1 MSERGRHSGVAA
13 ARRKRPRSSFCPNA
27 PTQVLALFLRCLWDI
42 FATKKTEPNII
53 IRLVYFKNVRSLR
66 WHLLSPL
73 SYNPAAAVADVAAE
87 MEAVTDRLAGGGSGR
102 PRADLHVVW
111 LELADQVA
119 RLAADHAALAA
130 AAAAAAEAEAV
141 AAKAKGPVLV
151 KGLATLGGMA
161 DGRGFDRQAYTH
173 MQSGESW

>member
-1 MSERGRHSGVAA
+1 M
-13 ARRKRPRSSFCPNA
+13 
-27 PTQVLALFLRCLWDI
+27 
-42 FATKKTEPNII
+42 
-53 IRLVYFKNVRSLR
+53 YFKNVRSLR

-102 PRADLHVVW
+102 PRADVHVVW

-130 AAAAAAEAEAV
+130 AAAAAAAAAEAEAV
-141 AAKAKGPVLV
+141 AAKVKGPVSV
-151 KGLATLGGMA
+151 EGLATLGGMA
-161 DGRGFDRQAYTH
+161 DGRGFDRQAYTY
-173 MQSGESW
+173 MQYGESW